1 MGVLEREI
9 QERDELETGFAA
21 MVDDELATLRAF
33 DDYVNAILD
42 ELAERGM
49 TRAELARA
57 AEMQSANLRRLL
69 TDPGANPTFATLVK
83 VTDALGLDIKV
94 VRRDDLASAG

>member
-9 QERDELETGFAA
+9 QERDERNPGFSAE
-21 MVDDELATLRAF
+21 VDAELATIRAF

-49 TRAELARA
+49 TRAELASA
-57 AEMQSANLRRLL
+57 ADMKAANLRRLL
-69 TDPGANPTFATLVK
+69 TAPEANPTFATLLK
-83 VTDALGLDIKV
+83 VTNALGLDIKV
-94 VRRDDLASAG
+94 VRRGDLASAG